1 MMQTTGICPYCKKK
15 LSNYNER
22 EWKYGSPIR
31 TCTKCGEKYI
41 DKRYHEIVIEGIAPD
56 AMSVKKDLV
65 AIIIG
70 LIAIIISATL
80 TFTTIQLNGS
90 YSLKGVAIGFIG
102 LFLVIAMLIDLIR
115 IKTGLKERRFAV
127 LRVESAKRLQDKTY
141 AHQLLSAGY
150 NVPEE
155 YL

>member
-1 MMQTTGICPYCKKK
+1 MSYKEINLRSSTTEGA
-15 LSNYNER
+15 N
-22 EWKYGSPIR
+22 
-31 TCTKCGEKYI
+31 T
-41 DKRYHEIVIEGIAPD
+41 EIMYEIATARAD
-56 AMSVKKDLV
+56 
-65 AIIIG
+65 
-70 LIAIIISATL
+70 
-80 TFTTIQLNGS
+80 
-90 YSLKGVAIGFIG
+90 
-102 LFLVIAMLIDLIR
+102 LIDLIR

>member
-1 MMQTTGICPYCKKK
+1 MPILQRK